1 MVRGFRDFGLQLFG
15 SRVFSLVL
23 SLTVL
28 VKGRVGW
35 KCSWQPGSKSLQK
48 EQGVWATYS
57 EEHGP
62 CDPFPLRPCL
72 LISVTSQYCYYFM
85 HLSRV

>member
-1 MVRGFRDFGLQLFG
+1 MVRGFRDFGLQLVG

-23 SLTVL
+23 SLNVL

-48 EQGVWATYS
+48 EQGVWATY
-57 EEHGP
+57 P
-62 CDPFPLRPCL
+62 KNMAPVTPFLRGLP
-72 LISVTSQYCYYFM
+72 S
-85 HLSRV
+85 